1 MISLLTKI
9 NVFLINNLLPYLEE
23 GQLSTEGMRTWD
35 SKELMSQIRILFC
48 FCFIIEEPNLNDKT
62 NLIVFTDLN

>member
-9 NVFLINNLLPYLEE
+9 NVFLINNLLPYLE

-35 SKELMSQIRILFC
+35 LKELMSQIRISFHFC
-48 FCFIIEEPNLNDKT
+48 FTIGEGELS
-62 NLIVFTDLN
+62 